1 MVRKQRIPG
10 PEYGVVSIT
19 QELVRNAGL
28 RSHPRP
34 TETESHLQVIRG
46 VAVSRLL
53 YLVLTLASYVDCWA
67 LIFFTAGRAQSPMTV
82 FHKFKD
88 PVVIA
93 IPFLAHHTSI
103 EKKR

>member
-1 MVRKQRIPG
+1 MHVNMAKFGLKTDFIVTYLMVRKQRIPG

-53 YLVLTLASYVDCWA
+53 YLVLTLASYIDCWA
-67 LIFFTAGRAQSPMTV
+67 LIFLQLEEPS
-82 FHKFKD
+82 H
-88 PVVIA
+88 
-93 IPFLAHHTSI
+93 L
-103 EKKR
+103 